1 VLVLDEAK
9 RKNVRLE
16 GKANYF
22 DKTGKEMK
30 DRNKCKWN
38 NAWKKKEGSVVSG
51 RIKGKRQKLWLRGIQ
66 FSESVK
72 WKEEGGEVGNG
83 WKVHKC
89 GR

>member
-30 DRNKCKWN
+30 DRNKCK
-38 NAWKKKEGSVVSG
+38 
-51 RIKGKRQKLWLRGIQ
+51 
-66 FSESVK
+66 
-72 WKEEGGEVGNG
+72 
-83 WKVHKC
+83 
-89 GR
+89 